1 MVKTQLS
8 SLEIA
13 ALTKEFQILINAKI
27 DQIYQPDKKEFLISV
42 HIPRKGKQ
50 FIKIQLPSFI
60 YLTPNKTE
68 MPSPTEF
75 CLTLRRYLN
84 NSIIKKIR
92 QINAERIIEIELEKE
107 DKFKLII
114 ELFSKGNLL
123 LTNQQNQILALLEK
137 QRWGERE
144 LKLKEIY
151 LGPPSSFN
159 YFKTNFEDL
168 KEIIKKSQKS
178 KLITCLA
185 TEIGFGGTYSEEIC
199 LKSKVNKNQKPN
211 QITEQEIKTIFKTIK
226 EFLKK
231 IETPQPI
238 VYETKDITPFPLEI
252 YQELNQKSSST
263 FNQALESVLNKK
275 SFQIQIE
282 KKESKYQEKI
292 KKIKHII
299 KEQEITIKKFQQQE
313 KISTK
318 KANHI
323 YEEYQQLNILINKVK
338 QAQKTMSWDQIK
350 QELKKHKQI
359 KNINLKEKKILLKI

>member
-68 MPSPTEF
+68 MPPPTEF

-144 LKLKEIY
+144 LKLK
-151 LGPPSSFN
+151 
-159 YFKTNFEDL
+159 
-168 KEIIKKSQKS
+168 
-178 KLITCLA
+178 
-185 TEIGFGGTYSEEIC
+185 
-199 LKSKVNKNQKPN
+199 
-211 QITEQEIKTIFKTIK
+211 
-226 EFLKK
+226 
-231 IETPQPI
+231 
-238 VYETKDITPFPLEI
+238 
-252 YQELNQKSSST
+252 
-263 FNQALESVLNKK
+263 
-275 SFQIQIE
+275 
-282 KKESKYQEKI
+282 
-292 KKIKHII
+292 
-299 KEQEITIKKFQQQE
+299 
-313 KISTK
+313 
-318 KANHI
+318 
-323 YEEYQQLNILINKVK
+323 
-338 QAQKTMSWDQIK
+338 
-350 QELKKHKQI
+350 
-359 KNINLKEKKILLKI
+359 